1 MKRVLVLL
9 AMLTVTVSAQANIT
23 AITNLGSSGGTTA
36 VNIEDS
42 GPLTT
47 PLIMDAKAKNAA
59 QVFLERTGVVLGSD
73 LELTL
78 GGTVAAGTAMNS
90 YIVHFDPVGSASSP
104 VYECNG
110 TIAFAEPVLGLI
122 FATKDETTYLPFAQS
137 DTLLGLGS
145 SYYHGDVNHRKLE
158 IPQELWEDVALLPGN
173 VVQLNLFTTSSM
185 DEVRIVTQTI
195 PAPGAILLGGLGTCL
210 VGWFRRRRAL

>member
-42 GPLTT
+42 GLLTT

-90 YIVHFDPVGSASSP
+90 YIVHFDPVGAASSP

-110 TIAFAEPVLGLI
+110 TVAFEETVLGLI
-122 FATKDETTYLPFAQS
+122 FATKDTSTYLPFVQS
-137 DTLLGLGS
+137 DTLLGLGAA
-145 SYYHGDVNHRKLE
+145 YYEGDVGHRKLE
-158 IPQELWEDVALLPGN
+158 IPQDVWEDVALLPGN
-173 VVQLNLFTTSSM
+173 LVFLNLFTNSSM

-195 PAPGAILLGGLGTCL
+195 PAPGAILLGSLGALL
-210 VGWFRRRRAL
+210 VGHLRRRKAL